1 MNILPKPAVIIIFV
15 LKSKKMQTNL
25 INNPLN
31 LLRYFFI
38 VFLVFLYVPATMAQ
52 DNEIIH
58 LWPGQVLE
66 EEQSKAEPVYS
77 DDTSGNTTRI
87 AEVTDPTLSVFEA
100 DPEKKNGCG
109 VIVCPGGGYH
119 ILAIDKEGTEIARWL
134 NKLGYTAFVLQYR
147 VPEKQKGALQDLQ
160 RAIRVVRRHAE
171 SWNIHSDK
179 LGVIGFSA
187 GGSLAARAS
196 TRYTDQTYPPVDEKD
211 SLSSRPSFSLLIYPA
226 YLDKGKNR
234 SLTSGLEV
242 TGDTP
247 PMFLF
252 SAANDNHA
260 NSALVMAGALRDQKV
275 PVELHI
281 VPAGGH
287 GYGLRPGNKASETW
301 PRLAEKWLSLWR
313 RGEYNFLYK

>member
-1 MNILPKPAVIIIFV
+1 MKILPKPGGIIMYA
-15 LKSKKMQTNL
+15 LKNKGKQNDMGNNQLNSL
-25 INNPLN
+25 ILM
-31 LLRYFFI
+31 LFGFWFFFC
-38 VFLVFLYVPATMAQ
+38 VSATMAQ
-52 DNEIIH
+52 NHEVIH
-58 LWPGQVLE
+58 LWPENVPG
-66 EEQSKAEPVYS
+66 EEQPKAEPIYS

-87 AEVTDPTLSVFEA
+87 AEVTDPTISVFKA

-160 RAIRVVRRHAE
+160 RAIRLVRSRAE

-226 YLDKGKNR
+226 YLDKGKNN
-234 SLTSGLEV
+234 SLTPGLEV
-242 TGDTP
+242 TADTP

-252 SAANDNHA
+252 SAANDKHA
-260 NSALVMAGALRDQKV
+260 NSALVMGSTLRDQKV

-287 GYGLRPGNKASETW
+287 GYGLRPGNKAAETW
-301 PRLAEKWLSLWR
+301 PRLAEKWLLLWR